1 MKAFPFAILALTL
14 PTPQLKADD
23 AEFESLAA
31 YVEDYRNANPEK
43 SWEEIDY
50 DLFFSQSTR
59 GEAEDDYDYAQVLDA
74 LNASDIEA
82 VKGKLNLTPAERALF
97 NGSPSRGILTIKYGY
112 EAKLASLEHYSDGL
126 WNGNGDAFRHCFWNA
141 LLTINIDRKWSND
154 WTKAHEEFPGNPANE
169 KLMDLRNNLN
179 GQQLGIA
186 YQTNDRSKSG
196 CLAAANVGRLTRLV
210 NGQIAPTNAEG
221 RIK

>member
-1 MKAFPFAILALTL
+1 M
-14 PTPQLKADD
+14 
-23 AEFESLAA
+23 
-31 YVEDYRNANPEK
+31 
-43 SWEEIDY
+43 
-50 DLFFSQSTR
+50 
-59 GEAEDDYDYAQVLDA
+59 LDA

-97 NGSPSRGILTIKYGY
+97 NGSPSRGILTIKYGHD
-112 EAKLASLEHYSDGL
+112 AKQASLEHYSSGL

-141 LLTINIDRKWSND
+141 LLTINIERKWSND
-154 WTKAHEEFPGNPANE
+154 WTKAHEEFPENPAQE

-179 GQQLGIA
+179 GQQIGIA

-210 NGQIAPTNAEG
+210 NGAIAPTNSDG